1 MTSVGRETSSQVD
14 QQPGGP
20 FDDTMPSRNCSAARP
35 WCDWCEHTQS
45 QPILISHLGS
55 FPAQTPMPV
64 AFISRLGS
72 ALRHVGRQP
81 ASSSPATPDSR
92 SHRTPFP
99 QPGLG
104 ANPKDINGTTPA
116 ASHFANSALRPT
128 HHGQEGLNPV
138 PSYARGSGS
147 GSPSCASRYGS
158 SSSVPFLRLSKDN
171 LVTARASFTIHLVGK
186 RSD

>member
-14 QQPGGP
+14 QQLGGP

-128 HHGQEGLNPV
+128 PRPGRLESRPILRSRLWQRVALLCQSVWVKFLGSLSPPV
-138 PSYARGSGS
+138 QRQSCDRTGVIHD
-147 GSPSCASRYGS
+147 SPRRET
-158 SSSVPFLRLSKDN
+158 L
-171 LVTARASFTIHLVGK
+171 
-186 RSD
+186 